1 MNRFST
7 TIYYF
12 SLRFVQ
18 ILLLLLSGLLLAS
31 AFLATCY
38 STDMGTQLVLS
49 KWDNPFWSLLGTAL
63 LALPV
68 RGAATCICRKKTEEK
83 AVPLD
88 RKSVV

>member
-49 KWDNPFWSLLGTAL
+49 KWDNPFWSLLEIGRAH
-63 LALPV
+63 V
-68 RGAATCICRKKTEEK
+68 
-83 AVPLD
+83 
-88 RKSVV
+88 